1 MNTGQKIYQ
10 NAVNAG
16 KEPQEYVNEYA
27 QKFRGLLDLL
37 QISPDVHFIRTTD
50 EHHMKSAQEF
60 WKICDQNGFIY
71 KNLTK

>member
-27 QKFRGLLDLL
+27 QNFVD
-37 QISPDVHFIRTTD
+37 F
-50 EHHMKSAQEF
+50 
-60 WKICDQNGFIY
+60 
-71 KNLTK
+71 